1 MPLAC
6 TGYGVH
12 TKQQRFEAD
21 RLHLMCS
28 TGHKGHLLNMA
39 NLYTDMKETQE
50 FECMGSATDYSHI
63 K

>member
-1 MPLAC
+1 MSLAC
-6 TGYGVH
+6 TDYSVH

-39 NLYTDMKETQE
+39 NLYRNMKEIQE
-50 FECMGSATDYSHI
+50 FKYMRSAKDVSHI
-63 K
+63 